1 MNFCVPCLYKIKT
14 ERLNNKICA
23 NKGVTLFLCTYLKI
37 MKNTVKEK
45 AMLKSDIKVE
55 KAGEVTTVTC
65 SQKANAIFNYLKS
78 KAKEGQRVLSFVK
91 TDVEIK
97 SDLASVHN
105 NPGKIEEVTTE
116 GEFSLLIEDMWGS
129 TYIGPFTKKED
140 AIDLKD
146 SVLGWAPVGTA
157 VHLVSDQA
165 SWRKTFADDSEE

>member
-1 MNFCVPCLYKIKT
+1 VNFCVPCLYKIKT

-116 GEFSLLIEDMWGS
+116 GEFGLLIEDMWGS